1 MIYAYPCP
9 SFLISHHIQ
18 NSPFPI
24 HITNTLSKNMDK
36 TGRVNLFHAREKS
49 VTQQHIQ
56 LYKNWEYCYCQIDN
70 GQSGTHARRPIQS
83 KSRFVRTSGATS
95 VHTYSTRPIQLEEIF
110 TQTAVH

>member
-1 MIYAYPCP
+1 
-9 SFLISHHIQ
+9 
-18 NSPFPI
+18 
-24 HITNTLSKNMDK
+24 MDK
-36 TGRVNLFHAREKS
+36 IGRVNLFHAREK
-49 VTQQHIQ
+49 Q
-56 LYKNWEYCYCQIDN
+56 CYTTAHTTLQKLGILLLSNN

>member
-1 MIYAYPCP
+1 M
-9 SFLISHHIQ
+9 Q
-18 NSPFPI
+18 EKNSV
-24 HITNTLSKNMDK
+24 TL
-36 TGRVNLFHAREKS
+36 
-49 VTQQHIQ
+49 TQQHIQ

-70 GQSGTHARRPIQS
+70 GQSGTHARHPIQS